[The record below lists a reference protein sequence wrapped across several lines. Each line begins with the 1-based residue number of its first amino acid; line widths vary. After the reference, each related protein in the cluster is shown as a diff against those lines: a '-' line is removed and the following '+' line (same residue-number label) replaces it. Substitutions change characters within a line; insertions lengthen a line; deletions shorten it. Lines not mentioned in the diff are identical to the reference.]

1 LTMRIA
7 CPNCQASYRFD
18 PTRASKQAPRIK
30 CPGCGHVFRVDLV
43 SAIEDGAAVSPA
55 LRKKCLIVDDSP
67 FFREL
72 TGDILKG
79 LEVDFLFAEDGEEA
93 LRIIRETRPHL
104 VLLDLNLPKKNGYE
118 LIREV
123 REDESLR
130 QVRLLAMSGVFRKS
144 EEIGEAYRGGAD
156 DFIGKSFKPEQLLE
170 RVKKLLED

>member
-1 LTMRIA
+1 MRIA

-18 PTRASKQAPRIK
+18 PARASNQAPRIK
-30 CPGCGHVFRVDLV
+30 CPGCGHVFRVDL
-43 SAIEDGAAVSPA
+43 AAAVEDVAAASPVP
-55 LRKKCLIVDDSP
+55 RKKCLIVDDAR

-72 TGDILKG
+72 TGDILKV
-79 LEVDFLFAEDGEEA
+79 LEVDFLFAGDGEEA
-93 LRIIRETRPHL
+93 LRIIREARPNL

-123 REDESLR
+123 RQDEALSK
-130 QVRLLAMSGVFRKS
+130 VRLLAMSGVFRKT
-144 EEIGEAYRGGAD
+144 EEIGEVYRGGAD

>member
-1 LTMRIA
+1 MRIA

-18 PTRASKQAPRIK
+18 PARASKQAPRIK
-30 CPGCGHVFRVDLV
+30 CPGCGHVFRVDLAAAV
-43 SAIEDGAAVSPA
+43 EAGAAPVP
-55 LRKKCLIVDDSP
+55 RKKCLIVDDSP

-72 TGDILKG
+72 TGDILKA

-93 LRIIRETRPHL
+93 LRIIREVRPEL

-123 REDESLR
+123 REDKDLR

-144 EEIGEAYRGGAD
+144 EEIGEAYRVGAD

>member
-1 LTMRIA
+1 MRIA

-18 PTRASKQAPRIK
+18 PARASNQAPRIK
-30 CPGCGHVFRVDLV
+30 CPGCGHVFRVDL
-43 SAIEDGAAVSPA
+43 AAAVDDVVTAVPA
-55 LRKKCLIVDDSP
+55 FRKKCLIVDDSR

-72 TGDILKG
+72 TGDTLKG
-79 LEVDFLFAEDGEEA
+79 LEVDFLFAGDGEEA
-93 LRIIRETRPHL
+93 LRIIREARPEL

-123 REDESLR
+123 REDKTLGK
-130 QVRLLAMSGVFRKS
+130 VRLLAMSGVFRKS
-144 EEIGEAYRGGAD
+144 EEIGEVYRGGAD